1 MSFYGD
7 IQRWW
12 VGTVEEDSGKTDP
25 NGLGRCRVRIDGI
38 HGPDISLDDLPY
50 AQTLLPATGGG
61 TSGIGENTQ
70 LLSWRKSNGIFFRW
84 YDYHNCQ
91 LYGDTYLISGIPSIT
106 QQNIIAKERRP
117 INQTHSTQNF
127 KSTATNLRKSSISD
141 R

>member
-7 IQRWW
+7 IHRWW

-61 TSGIGENTQ
+61 TSGIGENPQ
-70 LLSWRKSNGIFFRW
+70 LLSWCKSNGILFRW
-84 YDYHNCQ
+84 YVITAASYIWI
-91 LYGDTYLISGIPSIT
+91 LILILVFQVLFNKI
-106 QQNIIAKERRP
+106 
-117 INQTHSTQNF
+117 
-127 KSTATNLRKSSISD
+127 L
-141 R
+141 